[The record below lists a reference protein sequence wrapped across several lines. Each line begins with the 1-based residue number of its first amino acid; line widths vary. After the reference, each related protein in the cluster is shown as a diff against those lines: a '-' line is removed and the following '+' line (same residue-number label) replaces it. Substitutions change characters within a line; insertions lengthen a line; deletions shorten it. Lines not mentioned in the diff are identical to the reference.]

1 MITSCHQMKALLSF
15 FYLRPIWSNSEA
27 RFRIYGPWF
36 FYQTKAENETKSHHI
51 IAFIKTYYFCL
62 KMPMFC
68 QRILKLAKCRE
79 SWYYKAYFLKLDIC
93 APIYQILGF
102 LHNSNK
108 NLRGVWFLPSS
119 PTSK

>member
-1 MITSCHQMKALLSF
+1 MSSNESVVVIFLFKANLEQFRSQI
-15 FYLRPIWSNSEA
+15 PDIWSMVLKN
-27 RFRIYGPWF
+27 